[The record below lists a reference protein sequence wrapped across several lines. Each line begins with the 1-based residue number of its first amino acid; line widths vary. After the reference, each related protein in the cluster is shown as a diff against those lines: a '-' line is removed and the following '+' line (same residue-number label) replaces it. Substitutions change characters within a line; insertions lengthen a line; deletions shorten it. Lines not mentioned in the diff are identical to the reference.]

1 MASVVGLL
9 EERELA
15 ARQRVESLR
24 EEADRIQA
32 ELADAE
38 TDWERWV
45 IARERVDQ
53 VLSAPRGPDISAV
66 PEDKPS
72 VRAGRAPVRAAVAG
86 SVVPVRRD
94 GLDVT
99 ALAPDYQRIVNLLA
113 DRRRSGSD
121 GAIGCQEIAAAL
133 GLDVVPAKVEGVRSK
148 AKRLVERG
156 WLAEDVPGRFSIAD
170 GPAGGS

>member
-24 EEADRIQA
+24 EAADRILA
-32 ELADAE
+32 ELAAAE
-38 TDWERWV
+38 TNWERWV

-53 VLSAPRGPDISAV
+53 VLSAPRGPEMPAV

-72 VRAGRAPVRAAVAG
+72 ERAGRAPVRSAR
-86 SVVPVRRD
+86 SVVPVRRN
-94 GLDVT
+94 GLDAT
-99 ALAPDYQRIVNLLA
+99 ALAPDYQRIVNLLV
-113 DRRRSGSD
+113 DHQRSGSG
-121 GAIGCQEIAAAL
+121 GAMGCQEIAAAL
-133 GLDVVPAKVEGVRSK
+133 GLDVVAAKVEGVRSK

-156 WLAEDVPGRFSIAD
+156 WLAEDVPGRFSIAGGPGD
-170 GPAGGS
+170 GS

>member
-1 MASVVGLL
+1 MVGLL

-24 EEADRIQA
+24 EEADRILA

-53 VLSAPRGPDISAV
+53 VLSGPRGQEDLTA
-66 PEDKPS
+66 PEGKPS
-72 VRAGRAPVRAAVAG
+72 EPVAPGPARAAVAG
-86 SVVPVRRD
+86 SVVPVQRE

-99 ALAPDYQRIVNLLA
+99 ALAPDYERIVRLLA
-113 DRRRSGSD
+113 DRQRSGGD
-121 GAIGCQEIAAAL
+121 GAMGCQEIAAVL
-133 GLDVVPAKVEGVRSK
+133 GLEVVPAKVEGVRSK

-156 WLAEDVPGRFSIAD
+156 WLAEEVPGRFSIAA
-170 GPAGGS
+170 GPGGGS

>member
-24 EEADRIQA
+24 EEVERILA
-32 ELADAE
+32 ELAAAE

-53 VLSAPRGPDISAV
+53 VLSEPRGQEVSAV

-72 VRAGRAPVRAAVAG
+72 EQADPGPVRAAVAG
-86 SVVPVRRD
+86 SVVPVRRE
-94 GLDVT
+94 GLDVS
-99 ALAPDYQRIVNLLA
+99 ALAPGYQRIVHLLA
-113 DRRRSGSD
+113 DRRRSGPD
-121 GAIGCQEIAAAL
+121 EAMGCQEIAAVL
-133 GLDVVPAKVEGVRSK
+133 GLEVVAAKVEGVRSK

-156 WLAEDVPGRFSIAD
+156 WLAERVPGRFSIAD
-170 GPAGGS
+170 GPGGGS

>member
-32 ELADAE
+32 ELAEAE
-38 TDWERWV
+38 TDWGRWV

-53 VLSAPRGPDISAV
+53 VLSAPRGQEMAAV
-66 PEDKPS
+66 PADKLS
-72 VRAGRAPVRAAVAG
+72 ERAGRAPVRAAVAG

-99 ALAPDYQRIVNLLA
+99 ALAPDYQRIVYLLA
-113 DRRRSGSD
+113 DRQRSGSS
-121 GAIGCQEIAAAL
+121 GAMGCQEIAAGL

-156 WLAEDVPGRFSIAD
+156 WLAEGVPGRFSIAGQPGD
-170 GPAGGS
+170 GS